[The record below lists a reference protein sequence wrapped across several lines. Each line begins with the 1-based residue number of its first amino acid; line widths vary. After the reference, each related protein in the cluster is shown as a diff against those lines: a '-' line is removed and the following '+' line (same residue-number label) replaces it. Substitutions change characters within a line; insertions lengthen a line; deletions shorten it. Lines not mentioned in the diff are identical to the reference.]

1 MYNFF
6 ALLSRM
12 KLIERWSLMRSTHKE
27 TLMEHA
33 ADVAILAQ
41 ALAVIKNQKFGGNVN
56 IDRVATIALYHDTSE
71 VMSGDLPTPV
81 KYFNSKIT
89 SAYHEIEDEIS
100 KKLLT
105 MLPAEM
111 SNSYEE
117 FLNPD
122 RDSYEYKIVKIADK
136 LSAYLKCY
144 EEKAAGNHEFDVS
157 LESIKRKLEEFGNPE
172 LNYFMENL
180 IEGFGKPLDLLN

>member
-1 MYNFF
+1 
-6 ALLSRM
+6 
-12 KLIERWSLMRSTHKE
+12 MRSTHKE

-41 ALAVIKNQKFGGNVN
+41 ALAVIKNKKFGGNVN
-56 IDRVATIALYHDTSE
+56 VDRVATIALYHDTSE

-111 SNSYEE
+111 SDSYEE

-122 RDSYEYKIVKIADK
+122 RDSDEYKLVKIADK

-157 LESIKRKLEEFGNPE
+157 LESIKRKLEEFDNPE